1 MAGYEHKN
9 IAAAVI
15 IAAFLIATLTATA
28 ATADGQ
34 ASIIVF
40 FDPDCSHCKDADR
53 VLDRIEG
60 QFGDRI
66 LISEYDS
73 NTATGIKM
81 MDGYGIVEIPS
92 MVVQEREIILYSDY
106 ENNLSKLEN
115 LLVSSINNALYDP
128 EIEVYKEISPVKL
141 NPGENVTV
149 TVSMANKKNIT
160 TDVILIDSYPDF
172 FRIIEG
178 ETAWNGT
185 LSPGE
190 ARNITYAARVD
201 PKAPS
206 GNHKI
211 EGAQISYRSGDAE
224 KSAVSN
230 TVIIRIAVV
239 LTLFTVFLAG
249 LVAGANPCLFAVVA
263 FMAAMILSNTGKKS
277 EVMKFI
283 VIFSF
288 GIFLV
293 YLLTGIGLLSFA
305 SDLSSLNLVLGAIT
319 IALGVMHIYDYFYIK
334 IKAKS
339 LFESSR
345 FMKGVMERMVKE
357 NSVLS
362 ALGLGALFSLV
373 KAPCVGAIY
382 LTILNLIAVQKAE
395 LEGIVYLCVY
405 NFGVILPLLII
416 GTAIVVGLSPTK
428 VDRFRKEKRA
438 MIRLVTGIIL
448 VVLGVFLTFDMI

>member
-1 MAGYEHKN
+1 MAGYEHKK

-15 IAAFLIATLTATA
+15 IAAFLVATLTATA
-28 ATADGQ
+28 GAAGGQ
-34 ASIIVF
+34 VSIVIF
-40 FDPDCSHCKDADR
+40 FDLDCSHCKDADR

-92 MVVQEREIILYSDY
+92 MVVQEKEIILYSDY
-106 ENNLSKLEN
+106 GNNLSKLEG

-172 FRIIEG
+172 FSIIEG
-178 ETAWNGT
+178 KTAWNGT

-190 ARNITYAARVD
+190 ARNITYAAHID

-211 EGAQISYRSGDAE
+211 EGARISYRSGDSE

-230 TVIIRIAVV
+230 TVIIRIAVA

-277 EVMKFI
+277 EVLKFI

-305 SDLSSLNLVLGAIT
+305 GDLRSLNLVLGAIT
-319 IALGVMHIYDYFYIK
+319 IALGIIHIYDYFYIK

-395 LEGIVYLCVY
+395 LEGMVYLCVY
-405 NFGVILPLLII
+405 NFGVILPILII

-448 VVLGVFLTFDMI
+448 VVLGVFLTFGMI

>member
-1 MAGYEHKN
+1 MAGYEHKR

-15 IAAFLIATLTATA
+15 IAAFLVVILTATA
-28 ATADGQ
+28 GDAGGQ
-34 ASIIVF
+34 VSIILF
-40 FDPDCSHCKDADR
+40 FDSECSHCEAAEK
-53 VLDRIEG
+53 VLDQIGGE
-60 QFGDRI
+60 FGDRI
-66 LISEYDS
+66 LISKYDS
-73 NTATGIKM
+73 NTATGIEM
-81 MDGYGIVEIPS
+81 MDGHGIVEVPS

-106 ENNLSKLEN
+106 GNNLSKLES
-115 LLVSSINNALYDP
+115 LLISSINNALYDP
-128 EIEVYKEISPVKL
+128 EIGVYKEISPVKL

-149 TVSMANKKNIT
+149 TVSMANRKNIT
-160 TDVILIDSYPDF
+160 TDVVLIDNYPGF
-172 FRIIEG
+172 FSIIDG
-178 ETAWNGT
+178 ETVWNGT
-185 LSPGE
+185 LSTGDV
-190 ARNITYAARVD
+190 RNITYVARVD
-201 PKAPS
+201 PKAHS

-211 EGAQISYRSGDAE
+211 EGAQIYYRSEDVE

-230 TVIIRIAVV
+230 TVIIRIAVA

-249 LVAGANPCLFAVVA
+249 LVAGANPCLFAVMA
-263 FMAAMILSNTGKKS
+263 FMAAMILSNTEKKL
-277 EVMKFI
+277 EVIKFI
-283 VIFSF
+283 VFFSF

-305 SDLSSLNLVLGAIT
+305 SDLGSLNLVLGAIT
-319 IALGVMHIYDYFYIK
+319 IALGIIHIYDYFYIK

-345 FMKGVMERMVKE
+345 FMKGVMERMVNE

-382 LTILNLIAVQKAE
+382 LTILNLIAIQKAK

-405 NFGVILPLLII
+405 NFGVILPILII

-448 VVLGVFLTFDMI
+448 VVLGVFLTSGMI

>member
-1 MAGYEHKN
+1 MAGYRCMK
-9 IAAAVI
+9 IAAVVV

-28 ATADGQ
+28 GGQ
-34 ASIIVF
+34 VSIVIF
-40 FDPDCSHCKDADR
+40 FDLDCSHCKDADR

-66 LISEYDS
+66 LISECDS

-115 LLVSSINNALYDP
+115 LLVSSINNALYEP
-128 EIEVYKEISPVKL
+128 GIEVYKEISPVKL

-172 FRIIEG
+172 FSIIEG
-178 ETAWNGT
+178 ETSWNGT
-185 LSPGE
+185 LSPGGT
-190 ARNITYAARVD
+190 RNITYTARVD

-211 EGAQISYRSGDAE
+211 EGAQILYRSGDAE
-224 KSAVSN
+224 KRAVSN
-230 TVIIRIAVV
+230 TVIIRIAVA

-249 LVAGANPCLFAVVA
+249 LIAGANPCLFAVVA
-263 FMAAMILSNTGKKS
+263 FMAA
-277 EVMKFI
+277 VMKFI

-357 NSVLS
+357 NSALS
-362 ALGLGALFSLV
+362 ALGLGA
-373 KAPCVGAIY
+373 
-382 LTILNLIAVQKAE
+382 TILNLIAVQKAE
-395 LEGIVYLCVY
+395 LEGITYLFVY

-438 MIRLVTGIIL
+438 LIRLVTGVIL
-448 VVLGVFLTFDMI
+448 VVLGVFLTFGMV

>member
-1 MAGYEHKN
+1 MAGYEHKK

-15 IAAFLIATLTATA
+15 IAAFLVATLTATA
-28 ATADGQ
+28 SAAGGQ
-34 ASIIVF
+34 VSIIIF
-40 FDPDCSHCKDADR
+40 FDPDCLHCEDAER

-60 QFGDRI
+60 QFGDQI

-73 NTATGIKM
+73 NTAAGIEM
-81 MDGYGIVEIPS
+81 MDGYGIVEVPS

-106 ENNLSKLEN
+106 GNNLSKLGS
-115 LLVSSINNALYDP
+115 LLVSSINNALYEP

-172 FRIIEG
+172 FSIIEG

-190 ARNITYAARVD
+190 VRNITYAAHID
-201 PKAPS
+201 PKAHS

-211 EGAQISYRSGDAE
+211 EGARISYRSGDSE

-230 TVIIRIAVV
+230 TVIIRIAVS

-263 FMAAMILSNTGKKS
+263 FMAAMILSNTEKKL
-277 EVMKFI
+277 EVIKFI
-283 VIFSF
+283 VFFSF

-293 YLLTGIGLLSFA
+293 YLLTGIGLLSFV
-305 SDLSSLNLVLGAIT
+305 SDLGSLNLVLGAIT
-319 IALGVMHIYDYFYIK
+319 IAIGIMHVYDYFYIK

-382 LTILNLIAVQKAE
+382 LTILNLIAVQKAK
-395 LEGIVYLCVY
+395 LEGIIYLCMY
-405 NFGVILPLLII
+405 NFGVILPILII

-448 VVLGVFLTFDMI
+448 VVLGVFLTFGMV

>member
-1 MAGYEHKN
+1 MAGYEHKK

-15 IAAFLIATLTATA
+15 IAAFLVATLTATA
-28 ATADGQ
+28 GAAGGQ
-34 ASIIVF
+34 VSIIIF
-40 FDPDCSHCKDADR
+40 FDLDCSHCKDADR

-73 NTATGIKM
+73 NTATGIEM

-106 ENNLSKLEN
+106 ENNLSKLES

-172 FRIIEG
+172 FSIIEG
-178 ETAWNGT
+178 KTAWNGT

-190 ARNITYAARVD
+190 ARNITYAAHID
-201 PKAPS
+201 PKAHS

-211 EGAQISYRSGDAE
+211 EGARISYRSGDSE

-230 TVIIRIAVV
+230 TVIIRIAVA

-263 FMAAMILSNTGKKS
+263 FMAAMILSNTEKKL
-277 EVMKFI
+277 EVIKFI
-283 VIFSF
+283 VFFSF

-305 SDLSSLNLVLGAIT
+305 SDLGSLNLVLGAIT
-319 IALGVMHIYDYFYIK
+319 IALGIMHVYDYFYIK

-339 LFESSR
+339 LFESSN

-395 LEGIVYLCVY
+395 LEGIIYLCVY
-405 NFGVILPLLII
+405 NFGVILPILII

-448 VVLGVFLTFDMI
+448 VVLGVFLTFGMI

>member
-1 MAGYEHKN
+1 MAGYEHKK

-28 ATADGQ
+28 GAAGGQ
-34 ASIIVF
+34 VSIIIF
-40 FDPDCSHCKDADR
+40 FDLDCSHCKDADR

-92 MVVQEREIILYSDY
+92 MVVQEKEIILYSDY
-106 ENNLSKLEN
+106 GNNLSKLEG

-172 FRIIEG
+172 FSIIEG
-178 ETAWNGT
+178 KTAWNGT

-190 ARNITYAARVD
+190 ARNITYAAHID

-211 EGAQISYRSGDAE
+211 EGARISYRSGDAE

-230 TVIIRIAVV
+230 TVIIRIAVA

-277 EVMKFI
+277 EVLKFI

-305 SDLSSLNLVLGAIT
+305 GDLRSLNLVLGAIT
-319 IALGVMHIYDYFYIK
+319 IALGIIHIYDYFYIK

-395 LEGIVYLCVY
+395 LEGMVYLCVY
-405 NFGVILPLLII
+405 NFGVILPILII

-448 VVLGVFLTFDMI
+448 VVLGVFLTFGMI

>member
-1 MAGYEHKN
+1 MAGYRRMK
-9 IAAAVI
+9 IATVVV

-28 ATADGQ
+28 DAADEQ
-34 ASIIVF
+34 VSIIVF
-40 FDPDCSHCKDADR
+40 FDPDCSHCKDADG
-53 VLDRIEG
+53 VLDRIER
-60 QFGDRI
+60 QFGDQI
-66 LISEYDS
+66 LISECDS

-106 ENNLSKLEN
+106 ENNLSKLES
-115 LLVSSINNALYDP
+115 LLISSVNNVLYDP

-224 KSAVSN
+224 KNAVSN

-249 LVAGANPCLFAVVA
+249 LIAGANPCLFAVVA

-305 SDLSSLNLVLGAIT
+305 NDLSSLNLVLGAIT

-357 NSVLS
+357 NSLLS

-382 LTILNLIAVQKAE
+382 LTILNLIAVQKVE
-395 LEGIVYLCVY
+395 LEGITYLFMY

-438 MIRLVTGIIL
+438 LIRLVTGIIL
-448 VVLGVFLTFDMI
+448 VVLGVFLTFGMI

>member
-1 MAGYEHKN
+1 MAGYRCMK

-15 IAAFLIATLTATA
+15 IAAFLVATLTATA
-28 ATADGQ
+28 AGQ

-40 FDPDCSHCKDADR
+40 FDPDCSHCKDADE

-66 LISEYDS
+66 LVSEYNS
-73 NTATGIKM
+73 NTATGIEM

-92 MVVQEREIILYSDY
+92 IVVQEREIILYSDY
-106 ENNLSKLEN
+106 GNNLSKLEG
-115 LLVSSINNALYDP
+115 LLVSSINNALYEP

-160 TDVILIDSYPDF
+160 TDVILVDSYPDF
-172 FRIIEG
+172 FSIIEG
-178 ETAWNGT
+178 ETSWNGT
-185 LSPGE
+185 LTPGGTK
-190 ARNITYAARVD
+190 NITYAARVD
-201 PKAPS
+201 PKAHS

-211 EGAQISYRSGDAE
+211 EGAQILYRSGGTE
-224 KSAVSN
+224 KSVVSN
-230 TVIIRIAVV
+230 TVIIRIAVA

-263 FMAAMILSNTGKKS
+263 FMAAMILSNTGKKL

-305 SDLSSLNLVLGAIT
+305 NDLSSLNLVLGAIT
-319 IALGVMHIYDYFYIK
+319 IALGIMHIYDYFYIK
-334 IKAKS
+334 MKAKS

-395 LEGIVYLCVY
+395 LEGMVYLCVY

-438 MIRLVTGIIL
+438 LIRLATGIIL
-448 VVLGVFLTFDMI
+448 VVLGVFLTSGMI

>member
-1 MAGYEHKN
+1 MAGYEHKK
-9 IAAAVI
+9 IAAAMI
-15 IAAFLIATLTATA
+15 IAAFLVATLTATA
-28 ATADGQ
+28 DDAGGQ
-34 ASIIVF
+34 VSIIIF
-40 FDPDCSHCKDADR
+40 FDLDCSHCKDADR

-66 LISEYDS
+66 LISEYNS
-73 NTATGIKM
+73 NTATGIEL
-81 MDGYGIVEIPS
+81 MDGYGIVEVPS
-92 MVVQEREIILYSDY
+92 VVVQEREVILYSDY
-106 ENNLSKLEN
+106 ENNLSKLES

-128 EIEVYKEISPVKL
+128 EIEIYKEISPVKL

-149 TVSMANKKNIT
+149 TISMENKKNIT
-160 TDVILIDSYPDF
+160 TDVMLIDSYPGF
-172 FRIIEG
+172 FSIIEG

-185 LSPGE
+185 LSPG
-190 ARNITYAARVD
+190 AVKNITYVARVD
-201 PKAPS
+201 PKAHS

-211 EGAQISYRSGDAE
+211 EGAQISCRSRGTD
-224 KSAVSN
+224 KSSVSN
-230 TVIIRIAVV
+230 TAIIQISVA

-249 LVAGANPCLFAVVA
+249 LIAGANPCLFAVVA
-263 FMAAMILSNTGKKS
+263 FMAAMILSNTEKKL
-277 EVMKFI
+277 EVIKFI
-283 VIFSF
+283 VFFSF

-305 SDLSSLNLVLGAIT
+305 SDLGSLNLVLGAIT
-319 IALGVMHIYDYFYIK
+319 IALGSMHIYDYFYIK

-339 LFESSR
+339 LFESSK

-357 NSVLS
+357 NSTLS

-395 LEGIVYLCVY
+395 LEGIVYLCMY
-405 NFGVILPLLII
+405 NFGVILPILII

-438 MIRLVTGIIL
+438 VIRLVTGIIL
-448 VVLGVFLTFDMI
+448 VALGVFLTFGVI